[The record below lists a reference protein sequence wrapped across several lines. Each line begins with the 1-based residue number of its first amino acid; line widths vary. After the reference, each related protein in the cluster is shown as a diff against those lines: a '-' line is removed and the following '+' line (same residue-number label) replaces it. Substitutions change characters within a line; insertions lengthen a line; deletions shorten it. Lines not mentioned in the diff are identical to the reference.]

1 MSRQRILTIAVVAA
15 LAIALIFLVY
25 SRVTKK
31 DDADTDPTPTAVVT
45 VAPARAET
53 VQAVIQLYGTV
64 QADPAGAITIAA
76 PRALLV
82 GQVLVRA
89 GEAVRAGQALIQ
101 VSDAPSS
108 ALAYRQAA
116 DAAVFATN
124 DLARVQRLYDQRLA
138 ANDQLG
144 AAKKAAADAA
154 AALSQQ
160 KAQGSGPG
168 GQTLTAPRAGI
179 VTSVT
184 ATPGDHLA
192 QDAPL
197 AVLARAGA
205 GSVRLSLEPSAGAVT
220 AGEAVVLYPVFG
232 GPPLHTRISL
242 VGQAADPAT
251 KTLDAIAPLNGAAL
265 PIGSAVRG
273 EVVTGSHAGLV
284 VPKQSIVF
292 DETGP
297 HLFTISQ
304 GKAHRIFV
312 KAGVDRGDEVEI
324 TGNVTAGALIAVEGA
339 YELQDGMAVKAR
351 AR

>member
-1 MSRQRILTIAVVAA
+1 VSRQRILTIAVVAA

-205 GSVRLSLEPSAGAVT
+205 VT